1 MTSTSVA
8 AGIAESLISSDVSAV
23 ASPSGRYLRFGPFH
37 LDAEQQELFKDG
49 ARIKVQGKVCEALMV
64 LLRNPGE
71 LVTRETLRA
80 RLWPSD
86 SQINYDAN
94 VNTTVNKL
102 RQALG
107 DTPEKPVFVET
118 IPRKGYSFIAQ
129 VEPVEQPAFLKP
141 ASAANSEQPSK
152 NYLGASLARFIADT
166 GASVWV
172 TAGAVA
178 LLVAGMLFGA
188 AIVLYAHHV

>member
-8 AGIAESLISSDVSAV
+8 AGIAESLINSDVSAV

-80 RLWPSD
+80 RLWPND

-129 VEPVEQPAFLKP
+129 VEPVEEPAFLKP
-141 ASAANSEQPSK
+141 APAANSDQPSK